1 MDNEWKDSL
10 SVSINARK
18 VDKLTNEKYD
28 ELSKKADENIRK
40 NNIVNSENQKE
51 IRFTKFLGETN
62 EK

>member
-1 MDNEWKDSL
+1 MDNKWKSSL

-40 NNIVNSENQKE
+40 NNIISSEDQKE
-51 IRFTKFLGETN
+51 IKFTKFLGETN